1 MLHLRTPVS
10 HMCLFNKLKIH
21 GGPGRKGLSLP
32 LQCMTRYISTDIQC
46 SYVIQHVFTVRSIL
60 GMSGLGLHCDVD
72 LVSFA
77 ALFRSCSILHRQW
90 SFSSSTHMHVCF
102 YSDLKTCA
110 GEAMGGIHVHHREYS
125 SKFPLMG
132 VNAKTHLSTRSGNN
146 DMDKLPPKGRHA
158 TGLRG

>member
-77 ALFRSCSILHRQW
+77 ALFRSCSILQRQR
-90 SFSSSTHMHVCF
+90 SFSSSTLMHICF
-102 YSDLKTCA
+102 YSNFKSCA
-110 GEAMGGIHVHHREYS
+110 GEEMGEAYTYITESIVRS
-125 SKFPLMG
+125 SRSWK
-132 VNAKTHLSTRSGNN
+132 STR
-146 DMDKLPPKGRHA
+146 KPI
-158 TGLRG
+158 